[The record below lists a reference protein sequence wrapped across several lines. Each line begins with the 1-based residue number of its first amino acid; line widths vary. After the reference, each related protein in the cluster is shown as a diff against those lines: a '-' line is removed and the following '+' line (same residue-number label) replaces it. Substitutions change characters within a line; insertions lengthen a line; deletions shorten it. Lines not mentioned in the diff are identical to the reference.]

1 MSKTSYTC
9 TGCIPIDKSIV
20 DTYVA
25 LLSADKSVE
34 EAEEARVEAE
44 AGRVEAETARV
55 SAEASR
61 VIAEDAREATSSA
74 DHAVAVSDHTTA
86 VADHATAEGDH
97 TTATTDHT
105 ASVEATEAAGVATA
119 RANAAAAAAEHMV
132 DIKTG
137 PQGPQGNT
145 GSSVD
150 YPYELVNNVTTD
162 DATKGLSAAQGVVLD
177 GKISQLG
184 QEIGTQIEEIS
195 EQIYEIDEEI
205 TPIQLVN
212 YFGGV
217 MRKTNLLL
225 EASASEVLKVYYV
238 PVLRGKTYRVTGN
251 NITLT
256 SPNFSL
262 IGFSGTIPATGVSY
276 IDILS
281 YDDNTGAKYYTIDYI
296 APNNGYL
303 LLGYQDASEVS
314 TRLSCA
320 EITYNKTPKIGD
332 LSNLTTLNKDNLVN
346 AINDVNAKTIT
357 SKGVFIPIKLEN
369 YIRGIIRVSSLKI
382 EASTDQRLHVY
393 YFPVAKGNKYVINR
407 RNCTHISSDWAIVG
421 FTTEI
426 PASGGGFSLVYS
438 TAETGALTE
447 TITYT
452 APENGYLLLDYED
465 ATEVYK
471 RVSVIED
478 DFSVK
483 NAVDALIAG
492 ESSKAQD
499 AKTVLITPTDSFN
512 IGLTRLKSKT
522 GFLTPLVITG
532 DGSNYNECIA
542 EYQNI
547 QDGRKTSQLIKVANY
562 DLDPHIGDFS
572 VLGQTYFRMLIGID
586 SEGWCYC
593 AQRKYANLSSS
604 DPNVNIYRTK
614 DFSTFEIFKANSCGV
629 QVTELENGELC
640 VITIEED
647 DNYLKCFTYVTSGNK
662 TIFNK
667 KFSFTQISQYVPA
680 YPWSWGVSTRGR
692 VVVIGEYG
700 QHGQCGVVWY
710 SRNYGQNFYKIFDL
724 REKAPDVPHAHV
736 HGVCYDPYFDRVY
749 IINGD
754 GKPST
759 TPELEGKN
767 PRIWWWDYNG
777 ELLSDDLK
785 NTISWKYISVGEDES
800 LGAGMQFVNGYALK
814 DCVLLFSDGAN
825 NGIFRI
831 NRTTKE
837 DTPTIDFAHHLGIEQ
852 QYTKFCGGN
861 MFKKDENAPLFIC
874 GIREFSKDTE
884 QSGQS
889 APNTYRTVIS
899 RIFTTY
905 DGYHFNEVWLDNTY
919 GEYLVHFV
927 DGTSE
932 THNIAKCGRDMCVY
946 QLPNGH
952 ILMKYIGREFQYVYR
967 NDVSTSGYVPFCNE
981 VVEFV
986 MK

>member
-1 MSKTSYTC
+1 MNSVLNAMVNSLGAGYQYMGVATPTNPGTAQTPDYKCFYLATTPGTYTYL
-9 TGCIPIDKSIV
+9 GGLV
-20 DTYVA
+20 
-25 LLSADKSVE
+25 
-34 EAEEARVEAE
+34 
-44 AGRVEAETARV
+44 
-55 SAEASR
+55 
-61 VIAEDAREATSSA
+61 
-74 DHAVAVSDHTTA
+74 
-86 VADHATAEGDH
+86 VADGEVAILKYDSSWHKEVTGAATAEQL
-97 TTATTDHT
+97 
-105 ASVEATEAAGVATA
+105 
-119 RANAAAAAAEHMV
+119 N
-132 DIKTG
+132 
-137 PQGPQGNT
+137 
-145 GSSVD
+145 
-150 YPYELVNNVTTD
+150 
-162 DATKGLSAAQGVVLD
+162 
-177 GKISQLG
+177 QLG
-184 QEIGTQIEEIS
+184 QRLDNGLYTTEENT
-195 EQIYEIDEEI
+195 IDV
-205 TPIQLVN
+205 TLTD
-212 YFGGV
+212 YFQGI
-217 MRKTNLLL
+217 MRKTNLKIEKSSNVL
-225 EASASEVLKVYYV
+225 LKVYY
-238 PVLRGKTYRVTGN
+238 
-251 NITLT
+251 
-256 SPNFSL
+256 
-262 IGFSGTIPATGVSY
+262 IPATAGKKYHIVGNNVTSRADAFSLLGFSSQIPANNVSY
-276 IDILS
+276 IDLLS
-281 YDDNTGAKYYTIDYI
+281 YETNGSKNYDEEYT
-296 APNNGYL
+296 PTSNGYML
-303 LLGYQDASEVS
+303 IAFEDDAVVS
-314 TRLSCA
+314 SRISVQET
-320 EITYNKTPKIGD
+320 TYTKIYKIGD
-332 LSNLTTLNKDNLVN
+332 LEELETESKDNLVN
-346 AINDVNAKTIT
+346 AINDVDAKTIT
-357 SKGVFIPIKLEN
+357 SEGVFIPIKLEN
-369 YIRGIIRVSSLKI
+369 YIQGIIRVSSLKI

-393 YFPVAKGNKYVINR
+393 FFPVVKGNSYVINR
-407 RNCTHISSDWAIVG
+407 RNCTHIVSDWAIVG
-421 FTTEI
+421 FTTET
-426 PASGGGFSLVYS
+426 PAGGGSFSLVYS

-452 APENGYLLLDYED
+452 ATENGYLLVDYED
-465 ATEVYK
+465 TADVYE
-471 RVSVIED
+471 RVSVIEKNY
-478 DFSVK
+478 SVK
-483 NAVDALIAG
+483 KAVDALITG
-492 ESSKAQD
+492 ESSKSKD
-499 AKTVLITPTDSFN
+499 AKNALITPPDSFN

-547 QDGRKTSQLIKVANY
+547 QDGRQTSQLIKVANH

-614 DFSTFEIFKANSCGV
+614 DFSSFEIFKANSCGV

-680 YPWSWGVSTRGR
+680 YPWSWGVSTRGS

-710 SRNYGQNFYKIFDL
+710 SRDYGQSFCKIFDL
-724 REKAPDVPHAHV
+724 RDKAPDVPHAHV

-754 GKPST
+754 GRPST

-777 ELLSDDLK
+777 EHLSDDLK
-785 NTISWKYISVGEDES
+785 DTISWKYISVGEDES

-861 MFKKDENAPLFIC
+861 MFKKDENSPLFIC

-899 RIFTTY
+899 RVFTTY
-905 DGYHFNEVWLDNTY
+905 DGYHFEEVWLDNTY

-986 MK
+986 IK